1 MKNICLLFGGKS
13 FESEV
18 SIISAFSAYHT
29 IFDIYKIYMIY
40 IKNGKNYF
48 CKNLQKIIKMQ
59 KNEKITLP
67 EVFFAGGKMF
77 YKSNLKRPVSVYCA
91 LNCCHGGSGEDGGV
105 AGMLDVAEIPYTSAG
120 IAFSALFM
128 DKELSKMVLTEKGFP
143 VLPYTLLRIRD
154 MAHISDYP
162 RIIKPARLGSS
173 IGIRIVHNKEELLS
187 GAEIAFHFDDK
198 LICEPL
204 LESPIEL
211 NCAAYKGKKGIVVSD
226 VEKVT
231 FDGDFYDFE
240 SKYKGE
246 NASRQIPAE
255 IPNDLY
261 NKVQDMTKDVYEK
274 CEAKGVIRVDYL
286 ISQQGELYIN
296 EINTIPG
303 SLALYLFSQKG
314 GAHRVLSEIIEEGRR
329 EYERQNERI
338 TESDGSF
345 LRNFDFSSLEKT
357 MKK

>member
-128 DKELSKMVLTEKGFP
+128 DKELSKMVLTEQGFP
-143 VLPYTLLRIRD
+143 VLPYTLVVSMVITVPLSAMAVPHISIRIRK
-154 MAHISDYP
+154 SDTSLFIYFP
-162 RIIKPARLGSS
+162 PC
-173 IGIRIVHNKEELLS
+173 LS
-187 GAEIAFHFDDK
+187 
-198 LICEPL
+198 
-204 LESPIEL
+204 
-211 NCAAYKGKKGIVVSD
+211 
-226 VEKVT
+226 KV
-231 FDGDFYDFE
+231 
-240 SKYKGE
+240 
-246 NASRQIPAE
+246 
-255 IPNDLY
+255 
-261 NKVQDMTKDVYEK
+261 
-274 CEAKGVIRVDYL
+274 
-286 ISQQGELYIN
+286 
-296 EINTIPG
+296 
-303 SLALYLFSQKG
+303 
-314 GAHRVLSEIIEEGRR
+314 GRR
-329 EYERQNERI
+329 KGFPFYPI
-338 TESDGSF
+338 PCYG
-345 LRNFDFSSLEKT
+345 
-357 MKK
+357 